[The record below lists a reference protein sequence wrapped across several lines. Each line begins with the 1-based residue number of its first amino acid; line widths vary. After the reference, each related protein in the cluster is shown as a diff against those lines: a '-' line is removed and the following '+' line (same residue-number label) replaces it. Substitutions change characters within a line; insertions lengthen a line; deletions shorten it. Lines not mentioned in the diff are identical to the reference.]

1 MWRFLLIFLAF
12 PALADSVVATR
23 TIRAHSLLTADDM
36 TLVAMDIQGALTDTA
51 GAIGQETRVA
61 IYAGKPIHADQI
73 GPNAIVER
81 NQIVPLSYSA
91 GGLSILTE
99 GRALARGG
107 VGETIEVMNLSS
119 RAKVAGL
126 IGLDGVLRVGPSF

>member
-23 TIRAHSLLTADDM
+23 TIRAHSMLSAEDM
-36 TLVAMDIQGALTDTA
+36 TLVAMEIPQALTDTTA
-51 GAIGQETRVA
+51 AIGQEARVA
-61 IYAGKPIHADQI
+61 IYAGKPILLQQI
-73 GPNAIVER
+73 GPSAIIER
-81 NQIVPLSYSA
+81 NQIVPLSYNA

-107 VGETIEVMNLSS
+107 VGETIEVMNLTT
-119 RAKVAGL
+119 RTKVAGL
-126 IGLDGVLRVGPSF
+126 IGPDGVLRVSPSF

>member
-23 TIRAHSLLTADDM
+23 TIRAHSMLSAEDM
-36 TLVAMDIQGALTDTA
+36 TLVAMEIPQALTDTTA
-51 GAIGQETRVA
+51 AIGQEARVD
-61 IYAGKPIHADQI
+61 IYAGKPILLQQI
-73 GPNAIVER
+73 GPSAIIER
-81 NQIVPLSYSA
+81 NQIVPLSYNA

-107 VGETIEVMNLSS
+107 VGETIEVMNLTT
-119 RAKVAGL
+119 RTKVAGL
-126 IGLDGVLRVGPSF
+126 IGPDGVLRVSPSF

>member
-1 MWRFLLIFLAF
+1 MWRFLLILLAF

-23 TIRAHSLLTADDM
+23 TLRAHSLLSAEDM
-36 TLVAMDIQGALTDTA
+36 TLVAMDIPQALADTTA
-51 GAIGQETRVA
+51 AIGQETRVA
-61 IYAGKPIHADQI
+61 IYAGKPILLQQI
-73 GPNAIVER
+73 GPSAIIER

-107 VGETIEVMNLSS
+107 VGETIEVMNLTS
-119 RAKVAGL
+119 RTKVAGL
-126 IGLDGVLRVGPSF
+126 IGPDGVLRVGPSF